1 MSAESGETSFKVE
14 RVAIERTVRLVA
26 SARLRDPVLL
36 QLVQASQLADLAE
49 IEGATSGRLMHK
61 ARGGERLGADELV
74 AGLPHAAFVNAAF
87 TYWRPRELNR
97 FNGPG
102 RGAWYAALDT
112 ATCVAEVSFHMIRE
126 LERVNDLRATVEYA
140 EMFASFAGD
149 FADLRELRPKPDCL
163 HPDPAIGYPAGNRL
177 ADTARGRGLNGVVYP
192 SVRHPAGT
200 CLVALWPAVVQSVTQ
215 GSVLRLVW
223 SGSRTPT
230 VSHLAQTA

>member
-1 MSAESGETSFKVE
+1 MSAEFGETSFKVE
-14 RVAIERTVRLVA
+14 RIAIERTVRLVA

-112 ATCVAEVSFHMIRE
+112 DTCVAEVSFHMIRE
-126 LERVNDLRATVEYA
+126 LERVNDLRATVDYA

>member
-1 MSAESGETSFKVE
+1 MSAEFGETSFKVE
-14 RVAIERTVRLVA
+14 RIAIERTVRLVA

-126 LERVNDLRATVEYA
+126 LERVNDLRATVDYA

-192 SVRHPAGT
+192 SVRHPVGT

>member
-1 MSAESGETSFKVE
+1 MSAESGETPIRVE
-14 RVAIERTVRLVA
+14 RIAIERTVRLVA

-102 RGAWYAALDT
+102 RGAWYAALD
-112 ATCVAEVSFHMIRE
+112 AETCVAEVSFHVTRE
-126 LERVNDLRATVEYA
+126 LERVSDFRATVDYA
-140 EMFASFAGD
+140 QMLASFAGD
-149 FADLRELRPKPDCL
+149 FADVRELKPRPACL
-163 HPDPAIGYPAGNRL
+163 HPDPEIGYPAGNRL
-177 ADTARGRGLNGVVYP
+177 AEAARGRGLNGIVYP
-192 SVRHPAGT
+192 CVRHPPAT
-200 CLVALWPAVVQSVTQ
+200 CLVALWPTVVQSVAQ
-215 GSVLRLVW
+215 GSMLRLVW
-223 SGSRTPT
+223 SGSRVPA
-230 VSHLAQTA
+230 VSQITQPA

>member
-1 MSAESGETSFKVE
+1 MSAEFGETSFKVE
-14 RVAIERTVRLVA
+14 RIAIERTVRLVA

-74 AGLPHAAFVNAAF
+74 AGLPHATFVNAAF

-126 LERVNDLRATVEYA
+126 LERVNDLRATVDYA

>member
-1 MSAESGETSFKVE
+1 MSAETGETSFRVE
-14 RVAIERTVRLVA
+14 RIAIERTVRLVA

-49 IEGATSGRLMHK
+49 IEGATSGRRMHK
-61 ARGGERLGADELV
+61 TRGSERLAADELV

-126 LERVNDLRATVEYA
+126 LERVNDLRATVDYA

-192 SVRHPAGT
+192 SVRHPVGT

>member
-1 MSAESGETSFKVE
+1 MSAEFGETSFKVE
-14 RVAIERTVRLVA
+14 RIAIERTVRLVA

-112 ATCVAEVSFHMIRE
+112 DTCVAEVSFHMIRE
-126 LERVNDLRATVEYA
+126 LERVNDLRATVDYA

-192 SVRHPAGT
+192 SVRHPVGT

-230 VSHLAQTA
+230 VSLLAQTA

>member
-1 MSAESGETSFKVE
+1 MSAEFGETSFKVE
-14 RVAIERTVRLVA
+14 RIAIERTVRLVA

-126 LERVNDLRATVEYA
+126 LERVNDLRATVDYA

>member
-14 RVAIERTVRLVA
+14 RIAIERTVRLVA

-74 AGLPHAAFVNAAF
+74 AGLPHATFVNAAF

-126 LERVNDLRATVEYA
+126 LERVNDLRATVDYA

-192 SVRHPAGT
+192 SVRHPVGT